1 MREPKFS
8 KRLSDEDIVQMML
21 AIDPDLTHIEIQEEF
36 SGAEFVF
43 CTAARDFAG
52 VFVGHDGDT
61 FQLREANGNILSLKK
76 SAVIAMRRPVAK

>member
-43 CTAARDFAG
+43 ITEQRDFRG
-52 VFVGHDGDT
+52 VFIGHDRDV
-61 FQLREANGNILSLKK
+61 FRLREPSGNVVILKK
-76 SAVIAMRRPVAK
+76 SAVVALRRP